1 MEKKIIAIVPAAG
14 LGKRFDPSRKKTFV
28 ELDGVPLVIHTF
40 KRLQEEPLIT
50 DIFPVVR
57 EEDIERVFAMVK
69 EHGLTKV
76 ERIAPGGSKRQDS
89 IYNALNLIEETGDE
103 SFLESTVLIHDGARP
118 VIPEGTVKRL
128 LDGLHGADGS
138 APGLPAKDTLKK
150 ISEDSIIVSTLDREH
165 VRAIQT
171 PQAFS
176 FSVIKKAYDLAYK
189 DGFYATD
196 DAALV
201 ERTGGKVRIIDG
213 SPLNIKITTPEDL
226 EMVEYIFKKK
236 QWRNGVM
243 E

>member
-14 LGKRFDPSRKKTFV
+14 LGKRFDSSRKKTFV

-50 DIFPVVR
+50 DIKPVVR

-138 APGLPAKDTLKK
+138 APGRGSKETVLNARKEADQGSCGRAGSNRGPGPENQGGPASRLD
-150 ISEDSIIVSTLDREH
+150 SEVAGRG
-165 VRAIQT
+165 RA
-171 PQAFS
+171 P
-176 FSVIKKAYDLAYK
+176 
-189 DGFYATD
+189 
-196 DAALV
+196 
-201 ERTGGKVRIIDG
+201 
-213 SPLNIKITTPEDL
+213 
-226 EMVEYIFKKK
+226 
-236 QWRNGVM
+236 W
-243 E
+243 

>member
-1 MEKKIIAIVPAAG
+1 MDKKIIAIVPAAG

-40 KRLQEEPLIT
+40 KKLQTEPLIT
-50 DIFPVVR
+50 DIIPVVR
-57 EEDIERVFAMVK
+57 EEDIERVFAMAR
-69 EHGLTKV
+69 EHGLTKIQK
-76 ERIAPGGSKRQDS
+76 IAPGGNERQDS
-89 IYNALNLIEETGDE
+89 IYNALNLIEKTGDE
-103 SFLESTVLIHDGARP
+103 FYRESTVLIHDGARP
-118 VIPEGTVKRL
+118 VIPEGTVERL
-128 LDGLHGADGS
+128 IDGLHGADGA

-171 PQAFS
+171 PQAFK
-176 FSVIKKAYDLAYK
+176 FDVIKRAYDLAYK
-189 DGFYATD
+189 DGIYATD

-226 EMVEYIFKKK
+226 EMVEYIFKK
-236 QWRNGVM
+236 NSEIM
-243 E
+243 